1 MVRSGVA
8 PPTSPV
14 TIALRAVETPRF
26 CRTASTLLACA
37 KMVLVVAR
45 PDLLPSL
52 GLVPVIPIA
61 TQNRDLSHEV
71 VLEEPVAPAHS
82 SALCGAHCGV

>member
-1 MVRSGVA
+1 
-8 PPTSPV
+8 
-14 TIALRAVETPRF
+14 
-26 CRTASTLLACA
+26 
-37 KMVLVVAR
+37 MVLVVAR